1 MPYLKYLS
9 SVKRNHIETKQKLIH
24 DMSLFLSLGVNVY
37 LSPVKE
43 KEEVLYF
50 TILEIIIKRVLYY
63 YSRNKY

>member
-24 DMSLFLSLGVNVY
+24 EFVFSLGVNVY

>member
-9 SVKRNHIETKQKLIH
+9 SVKRNHIETNKNLS
-24 DMSLFLSLGVNVY
+24 MSLFLSLGVNVY